1 MVSYGME
8 TPQCLFQEDIIKP
21 AALNFSYLVPL
32 SPPRSGICPGCLF
45 IFFGLAGTLSLL
57 WVFFYVGYLGIWILE
72 GKIWFSAACA
82 RPSNL
87 NPKERYQ
94 SNCR

>member
-57 WVFFYVGYLGIWILE
+57 WVFFMLDILAY
-72 GKIWFSAACA
+72 GFLRGRFGFLQPAQG
-82 RPSNL
+82 P
-87 NPKERYQ
+87 Q
-94 SNCR
+94 T